1 MLFDTR
7 FLTRLSLAIGG
18 LLAASAI
25 GCSRANQSSEA
36 PPPSEEPSQ
45 VESTADSPLRVAV
58 GGMITPRDGFTYY
71 RDLLHYIESEIGRPV
86 QFADRKS
93 YAEINTL
100 LKSGK
105 VDAGFVCSGPYIDGH
120 EDFGLELLV
129 MPQVDGKA
137 EYYSTI
143 LVPAGSPAKR
153 LEDLR
158 GKRFAFADP
167 KSNTGKLVPTYLLS
181 KMNETPESFFAR
193 YIYTYAHDKSVW
205 VVAEKLVDGAAV
217 HSLIW
222 DYLRQEDPQLESKV
236 TEIWRSP
243 PFGSPPVVVR
253 PGLDSEIKGRLR
265 AILLDAHNDD
275 TARPI
280 LEGMAVEKFVVGN
293 DSAYDSIREM
303 ERWVEQQREV
313 QASKE

>member
-1 MLFDTR
+1 
-7 FLTRLSLAIGG
+7 
-18 LLAASAI
+18 
-25 GCSRANQSSEA
+25 
-36 PPPSEEPSQ
+36 
-45 VESTADSPLRVAV
+45 
-58 GGMITPRDGFTYY
+58 MITPRDGFVYY
-71 RDLLHYIESEIGRPV
+71 RDLLDYIESKIGRSV

-93 YAEINTL
+93 YAEINAL

-105 VDAGFVCSGPYIDGH
+105 VDAGFVCGGPYVDGH

-129 MPQVDGKA
+129 MPQVDGKT

-143 LVPAGSPAKR
+143 LVPAGSPTKR

-181 KMNETPESFFAR
+181 RMNETPEAFFAR
-193 YIYTYAHDKSVW
+193 YIYTYGHDKSVRA
-205 VVAEKLVDGAAV
+205 VAEKLVDGTAV
-217 HSLIW
+217 DSLIW
-222 DYLRQEDPQLESKV
+222 DYLRRGDPQLESKV

-243 PFGSPPVVVR
+243 PYGIPPVVVR
-253 PGLDSEIKGRLR
+253 PGLDSEIKDRLR

-280 LEGMAVEKFVVGN
+280 LEGMAVEKFVVGS

-303 ERWVEQQREV
+303 KRWVEQQRDG
-313 QASKE
+313 QASEE